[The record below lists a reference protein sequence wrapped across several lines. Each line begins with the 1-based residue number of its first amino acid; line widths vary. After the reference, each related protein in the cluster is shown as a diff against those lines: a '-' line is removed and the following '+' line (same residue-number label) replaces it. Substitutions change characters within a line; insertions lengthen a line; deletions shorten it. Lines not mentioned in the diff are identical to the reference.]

1 MKVVSRDGAITYK
14 KAITLAHPQ
23 AIQMS
28 DRFHILKNLTSY
40 CKDTLLK
47 LFKAKVKINLAE
59 SEPIFSLNTTFIS
72 VNL

>member
-1 MKVVSRDGAITYK
+1 
-14 KAITLAHPQ
+14 
-23 AIQMS
+23 MS